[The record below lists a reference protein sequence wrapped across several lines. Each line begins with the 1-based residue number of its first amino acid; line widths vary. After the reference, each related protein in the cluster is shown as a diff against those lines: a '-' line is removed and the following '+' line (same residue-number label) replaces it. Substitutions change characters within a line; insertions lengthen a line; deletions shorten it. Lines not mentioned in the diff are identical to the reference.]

1 MKSLNTNPAS
11 DTTPGTEDRSQ
22 VLRQLIQS
30 SIDTLVGFQQLNEQ
44 QFNQTLGA
52 LVRTKALSADDS
64 YKLRDQLTTSEYFEK
79 ALDSRIEAILKRRG
93 IIDDKIIHE
102 VRAADAGAGRLAI

>member
-1 MKSLNTNPAS
+1 MKPLNTNA
-11 DTTPGTEDRSQ
+11 TGETNTGTEDRSQ
-22 VLRQLIQS
+22 VLRQLVQS

-64 YKLRDQLTTSEYFEK
+64 YKLRDQLTTTEYFEK

-93 IIDDKIIHE
+93 LIDDKIINE
-102 VRAADAGAGRLAI
+102 VRASDAGAGRLAI